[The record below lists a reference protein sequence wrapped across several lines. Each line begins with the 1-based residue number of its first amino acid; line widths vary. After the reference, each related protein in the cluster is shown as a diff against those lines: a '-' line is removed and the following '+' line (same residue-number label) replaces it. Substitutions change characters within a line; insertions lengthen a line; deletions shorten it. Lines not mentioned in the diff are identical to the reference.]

1 MLRCPRDQ
9 IQINQIIP
17 ICLHILYI
25 YKRNNLT
32 QLMGDLILPHKDY
45 TLLPHQPKRPVPD
58 TATRGKIQKAGKS
71 HASLFA
77 NQSIIP

>member
-45 TLLPHQPKRPVPD
+45 TLLPHQRIPD
-58 TATRGKIQKAGKS
+58 TATRGKKFRKPKKS
-71 HASLFA
+71 HASLFE
-77 NQSIIP
+77 NKSITP